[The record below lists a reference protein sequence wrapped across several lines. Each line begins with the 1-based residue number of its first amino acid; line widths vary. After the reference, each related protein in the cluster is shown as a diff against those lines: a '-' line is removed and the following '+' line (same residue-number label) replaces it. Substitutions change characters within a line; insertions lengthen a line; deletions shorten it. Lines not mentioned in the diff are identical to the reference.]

1 MNQYKFRAECRA
13 DVAKMMGEAPFEN
26 LSIQSQHLQGMTLP
40 DVEVSFSSSLE
51 LEDIRGRLDEIP
63 DGHVMKESLNLEKD
77 YTGERLF

>member
-1 MNQYKFRAECRA
+1 
-13 DVAKMMGEAPFEN
+13 MMVEVPFEN
-26 LSIQSQHLQGMTLP
+26 LSIQSQQLAGMTLP